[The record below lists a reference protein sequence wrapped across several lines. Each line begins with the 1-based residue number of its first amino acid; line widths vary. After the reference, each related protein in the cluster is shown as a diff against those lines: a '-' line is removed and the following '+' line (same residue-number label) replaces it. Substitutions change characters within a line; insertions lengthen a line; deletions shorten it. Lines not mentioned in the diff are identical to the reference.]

1 MERADELLNKY
12 FGGTST
18 LSEEKELKDY
28 FNSKRVSENHVIY
41 KPLFQQFTAEKEE
54 IYPEVA
60 PILRIEKPKNN
71 RNKIL
76 IWTISGVA
84 ACLLAI
90 TLVKPLM
97 QSEDYLIMKGKRID
111 NPELAQ
117 QIAIKKME
125 KSLSMVNRRLEPV
138 EKLGEVEMKLEKIEK
153 ISQIRQN
160 VQNKLSKIK

>member
-1 MERADELLNKY
+1 MERADELLSKY

-18 LSEEKELKDY
+18 LSEEKKLKAY
-28 FNSKRVSENHVIY
+28 FNSEHVSENHVIY
-41 KPLFQQFTAEKEE
+41 KPFFQQFTAEKEE
-54 IYPEVA
+54 IYPEVT
-60 PILRIEKPKNN
+60 PILRTEKPKNN
-71 RNKIL
+71 RNRIL
-76 IWTISGVA
+76 IWIISGIA

-90 TLVKPLM
+90 TTMRPLM

-138 EKLGEVEMKLEKIEK
+138 EKLGEVETQLEKIEK

-160 VQNKLSKIK
+160 VHNKLSKIK